1 METDFRKRTESL
13 FNSLKRKETFSKEI
27 QEQIESELEK
37 MKKQAIEF
45 NKKKGKES
53 SD

>member
-1 METDFRKRTESL
+1 MGIDIRKRTESL

-37 MKKQAIEF
+37 LRKQAIEF
-45 NKKKGKES
+45 NKKMEKGG
-53 SD
+53 

>member
-1 METDFRKRTESL
+1 MGIDMKKRTESL

-45 NKKKGKES
+45 NKKKGKET